1 MLFFHKSKGVGK
13 MEKQS
18 PQVIERN
25 QYWYSKLLRSVFED
39 IKNLNYALIKGDIL
53 IAVLGLLKIASTN
66 LS

>member
-1 MLFFHKSKGVGK
+1 

-66 LS
+66 PS